1 MFFQSTLIGLTL
13 RNSIIE
19 SKISSTLQIYK
30 FYAPL
35 IEIKIKIYEVD
46 ENNSHTFMFDF
57 YERCALYDLGA

>member
-46 ENNSHTFMFDF
+46 KNNSHTFMLDF